1 VIAELLRRR
10 GGGCSTLDE
19 IGHFTIMQALWS
31 ADAVFSSMLLSCLVQ
46 VPFLLPALDRQR
58 IVASDAL
65 FLFEFRVGTTCA
77 FTSSNL

>member
-1 VIAELLRRR
+1 
-10 GGGCSTLDE
+10 
-19 IGHFTIMQALWS
+19 
-31 ADAVFSSMLLSCLVQ
+31 